1 MPAPPPSQ
9 YPVSMTG
16 AFEPFPCWNGR
27 KVYWALAFLRFYFA
41 LSRSGY
47 SHPLLIKLGSH
58 FQTLP
63 ATTSRVLTKQTAN
76 YSLSLSFS
84 FYLFQYTNSIY
95 WSKWAP
101 HIAYHCH
108 PCQHFLEVMHLNHS
122 VGEGV
127 KKNRFFGTLSQT
139 SDPTHPPRTF
149 RTPLS
154 EK

>member
-1 MPAPPPSQ
+1 MPAPPSQ
-9 YPVSMTG
+9 YPISMTG
-16 AFEPFPCWNGR
+16 ALEPFPCWNGR
-27 KVYWALAFLRFYFA
+27 KVYGTLAFLRFYFA

-84 FYLFQYTNSIY
+84 FYLFHHKYTNSIY

-101 HIAYHCH
+101 HTAYHCH
-108 PCQHFLEVMHLNHS
+108 HCWHFLEVMHLNHS
-122 VGEGV
+122 LRKGV
-127 KKNRFFGTLSQT
+127 KKRVFLGLSPKHRT
-139 SDPTHPPRTF
+139 PPTHRALF
-149 RTPLS
+149 GLH
-154 EK
+154 